1 MYFILMHYTGNV
13 FHNNALYW
21 QCISYCCVILKMYF
35 ILLRYTDNVFHTN
48 ALYWQCISY
57 YCVILTMYFILLR
70 YTENVLHTIA
80 LYWQCISYYCVI
92 LTSLG
97 FCTMSHICPMHS
109 CHGNTLYFTIC
120 ILLLYGLYAVV
131 MVTVVYRRMD
141 WSSNMIGP
149 DCMAPLAFLQDSN
162 NVVHLN
168 LSNCQLVLET
178 VSHMMSSATMMFVLL
193 GVGNIATRMLSTSVT
208 S

>member
-1 MYFILMHYTGNV
+1 MPPLPPPRKIPGFTY
-13 FHNNALYW
+13 ALYT
-21 QCISYCCVILKMYF
+21 VVMV
-35 ILLRYTDNVFHTN
+35 TH
-48 ALYWQCISY
+48 
-57 YCVILTMYFILLR
+57 
-70 YTENVLHTIA
+70 
-80 LYWQCISYYCVI
+80 
-92 LTSLG
+92 
-97 FCTMSHICPMHS
+97 
-109 CHGNTLYFTIC
+109 FTIC

-131 MVTVVYRRMD
+131 MVTFVYRRMD
-141 WSSNMIGP
+141 WSSNIIGP
-149 DCMAPLAFLQDSN
+149 DSMAPLAFLQDSN